1 MRTLGQ
7 QKEVFAFFFFGVLV
21 YCAKAGRAYVTHYA
35 TVRRPYLFAI
45 VQTRNPDSSHRD
57 DNNLKTDISLQAY
70 ILPRS
75 ISVLAIHHFWT
86 NNRPLLG
93 IYP

>member
-57 DNNLKTDISLQAY
+57 DNILKTDISLGGNGFVRFIPAQFPELSA
-70 ILPRS
+70 R
-75 ISVLAIHHFWT
+75 
-86 NNRPLLG
+86 
-93 IYP
+93 